1 MPKMALLE
9 LIAEVLNFG
18 ALVHDRQL
26 QVGTFA
32 LELLYQFV
40 ALLDLFLLLAHDLHH
55 KVLFLAVLSTIISL
69 R

>member
-1 MPKMALLE
+1 MSKMALLE

-26 QVGTFA
+26 QVGTLA
-32 LELLYQFV
+32 LELLDQSIT
-40 ALLDLFLLLAHDLHH
+40 LLDLFLLLAHDLHH
-55 KVLFLAVLSTIISL
+55 EILFLAVLDPIISL